1 MIKILL
7 VISIFITNSL
17 LIGKTTNNTSLKKL
31 KEYNRKLGEFDNKL
45 SAISTDIFKEREAIT
60 SINLELK
67 KIDSELSKEKRRY
80 FIEKKKAERLK
91 KESGTLSVKQK
102 DLRSQVL
109 VTSTKLISLSIITD
123 HQSENNLKSIILDEV
138 FNILSRENVR
148 KLKKFDL
155 GLSKRQSKIDV
166 IQKKMDTLKESIEKV
181 ENKKKLIKE
190 KKSSREKMFNRL
202 NAKKFE
208 YKKYLKEIV
217 SKQKKIKIEIEKA
230 QAQMERERAAKRVS
244 KRRQSYKNTITTHI
258 GSSYK
263 KEAVKRYRGKKTI
276 SPIKNYKVITKFGT
290 YIDPIY
296 KFKIFSSS
304 VLLKPNK
311 NSAKVRNIFNGKIT
325 LFKDD
330 KTLGKF
336 VMIEHFNGLQTMYAH
351 LDSFAPSIRAGK
363 KIKKGTVIGRVSE
376 KLYFEVMEKNYRIDP
391 LEVIK

>member
-202 NAKKFE
+202 NAKKIE